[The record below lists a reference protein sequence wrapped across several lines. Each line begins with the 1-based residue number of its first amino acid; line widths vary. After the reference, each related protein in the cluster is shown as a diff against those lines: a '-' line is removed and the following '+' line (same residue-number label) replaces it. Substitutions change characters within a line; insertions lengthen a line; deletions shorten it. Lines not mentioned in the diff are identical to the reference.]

1 MLQFLRSNLYAIQ
14 GRPIVRRWRLPF
26 FACKFAYGFLVLV
39 LETSSKNS
47 EKLAPGIGR
56 CLKVRRHPK
65 SEHVNLVVSF
75 GDGA

>member
-26 FACKFAYGFLVLV
+26 FACKFAYAFLVLV
-39 LETSSKNS
+39 LETSSKSS
-47 EKLAPGIGR
+47 EMLAPGVGR

-65 SEHVNLVVSF
+65 SGLFNLVVLF
-75 GDGA
+75 GDSA